1 MNGGTKRMYA
11 FGGFRLDAQERRL
24 IHDGKPVS
32 LAPKAFD
39 ILLLLVQN
47 AGSLVD
53 KDDLIK
59 QVWADTFVEEGNLT
73 KHISLLRKVLAEAEN
88 GQEYISTAPKRGYRF
103 VGHVTEV
110 TENGPKPVESGG
122 ADPAATVPDAVAED
136 VPGGLPEKQK

>member
-1 MNGGTKRMYA
+1 MNGEIRRVYA

-32 LAPKAFD
+32 LAPKSFD

-47 AGSLVD
+47 AGNLVD

-88 GQEYISTAPKRGYRF
+88 GQEYISTVAKRG
-103 VGHVTEV
+103 
-110 TENGPKPVESGG
+110 
-122 ADPAATVPDAVAED
+122 
-136 VPGGLPEKQK
+136 